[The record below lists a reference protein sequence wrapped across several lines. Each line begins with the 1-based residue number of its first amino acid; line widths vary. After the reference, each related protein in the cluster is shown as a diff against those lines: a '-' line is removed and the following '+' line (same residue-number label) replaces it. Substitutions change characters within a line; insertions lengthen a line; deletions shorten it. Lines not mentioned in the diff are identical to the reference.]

1 MMVGFMASRTGRWTR
16 MLAGA
21 GMVVGGLASG
31 SLKGKGMAMVG
42 LVPLLAGAFDVCL
55 FGPLFGLPVQG
66 EAIRRKVGLIGEDS
80 LLPHPPMP
88 LTERPALLH

>member
-1 MMVGFMASRTGRWTR
+1 MMVGFLASRTGRWTR

-21 GMVVGGLASG
+21 SLVVGGLSTD
-31 SLKGKGMAMVG
+31 SVKGKVLALVG

-55 FGPLFGLPVQG
+55 FGPIFGLPIKG

-80 LLPHPPMP
+80 LLPHPPMAM
-88 LTERPALLH
+88 TERPTLLH

>member
-16 MLAGA
+16 MLTGA
-21 GMVVGGLASG
+21 GMVMGGLASG
-31 SLKGKGMAMVG
+31 SPKGKLLAVTG
-42 LVPLLAGAFDVCL
+42 LVPLLAGAFDLCL

-80 LLPHPPMP
+80 LLPHPPLSMA
-88 LTERPALLH
+88 ERPTLLH

>member
-1 MMVGFMASRTGRWTR
+1 MMVEFLASRTGRWTR
-16 MLAGA
+16 ILGGA
-21 GMVVGGLASG
+21 ALMVGGLSTG
-31 SLKGKGMAMVG
+31 SDKGRLMAVVG
-42 LVPLLAGAFDVCL
+42 LVHLMSGAFDVVL
-55 FGPLFGLPVQG
+55 LGPLFGLPLRG

>member
-1 MMVGFMASRTGRWTR
+1 
-16 MLAGA
+16 MLVGA
-21 GMVVGGLASG
+21 GMVVGGLSTD
-31 SLKGKGMAMVG
+31 SVKGKLLALGG

-80 LLPHPPMP
+80 LLPHPPLAM
-88 LTERPALLH
+88 TERPTLLH